1 MQKKRGGRDEPVLPR
16 SLTSDPDFKQLKN
29 LYCKLKGK
37 YGLQSSALFQKI
49 EEKDVLIPVTIFNR
63 ELSGLEAICKY
74 LRENLSLPNKD
85 VAKLLNR
92 SEKTIWQAYQSS
104 KEKFPS
110 PYTIPETQ
118 YTVHVSALHSRT
130 LSVLETIVKHLK
142 ESFNLSYHAIAQLL
156 MRDDRTIWTVYQRA
170 LKKTHG

>member
-1 MQKKRGGRDEPVLPR
+1 MQKRGKERDESVSGS
-16 SLTSDPDFKQLKN
+16 SLAQDPEFQQLKD
-29 LYCKLKGK
+29 LYGKLKGK
-37 YGLQSSALFQKI
+37 YSLQSSALFQKI
-49 EEKDVLIPVTIFNR
+49 EEKDILIPVTIFNK

-74 LRENLSLPNKD
+74 LKENLSLTNKEI
-85 VAKLLNR
+85 AKQLNR

-104 KEKFPS
+104 KEKS
-110 PYTIPETQ
+110 PAQYVVAATQ
-118 YTVHVSALHSRT
+118 YTVQVSALHSRS